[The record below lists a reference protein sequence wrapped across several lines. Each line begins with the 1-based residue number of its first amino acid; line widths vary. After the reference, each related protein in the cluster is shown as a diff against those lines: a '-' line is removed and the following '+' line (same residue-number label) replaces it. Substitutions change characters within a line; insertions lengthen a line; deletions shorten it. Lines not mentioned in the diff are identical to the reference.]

1 MRPGRMNASQR
12 RAGLWSLGL
21 IVLVALNLRPAIT
34 AVGPLLTDIRSG
46 LGLSSATAG
55 ALTTLPV
62 LCFGVFGLLAPALR
76 HRFRGEVLLVAG
88 MVLLTA
94 GLLVR
99 TVPSLVALFGGTL
112 LAGIAISVCNV
123 TLPAVIKRDHPG
135 HVTFVTALYSTA
147 LTVGAAIASG
157 IAVPIK
163 DTAGGGWRLPLG
175 LLAVPALLAGLAWVP
190 RARRGGGRPPA
201 ETGTPLPLWRDRL
214 AWQVTAFMGL
224 QSLLAYVVFGWLPTI
239 CQDRGLSEAHAGLV
253 LAVSS
258 FVQAIGSLIVPAV
271 DRRLRDQRPIVVA
284 VGVLTVAGFA
294 GVAWA
299 PAGLIWGSAVVLGL
313 GQGAGFALALA
324 FIGLRAGDAQVA
336 ARLSGMVQGGG
347 YLIAAT
353 GPFAFG
359 MLHDVSGGWNVP
371 VALAVALAT
380 LEVLPGLAAG
390 RARTIRHVTAGVTAP
405 TGTGRRAG
413 PS

>member
-1 MRPGRMNASQR
+1 MRPGRLNVGER
-12 RAGLWSLGL
+12 RARLWSVGL

-34 AVGPLLTDIRSG
+34 AVGPLLTDIRTG

-62 LCFGVFGLLAPALR
+62 LCFGAFGLLTPALR

-88 MVLLTA
+88 MILLTA

-99 TVPSLVALFGGTL
+99 TVPSLAALFAGTL
-112 LAGIAISVCNV
+112 VAGIAISVCNV
-123 TLPAVIKRDHPG
+123 TVPAVIKRDHPG
-135 HVTFVTALYSTA
+135 NVTFVTAVYSTA

-175 LLAVPALLAGLAWVP
+175 LLAIPALLAGLAWVP

-201 ETGTPLPLWRDRL
+201 ETGTPPPLWRDRL

-239 CQDRGLSEAHAGLV
+239 CQDRGLTEAHAGLV

-271 DRRLRDQRPIVVA
+271 DRRLRDQRPLVAA

-294 GVAWA
+294 GIAWA
-299 PAGLIWGSAVVLGL
+299 PTGLIWVSAVVLGL
-313 GQGAGFALALA
+313 GQGSGFALALA
-324 FIGLRAGDAQVA
+324 FIGLRAGDAQVT
-336 ARLSGMVQGGG
+336 ARLSGMAQGVG

-353 GPFAFG
+353 GPFTFG
-359 MLHDVSGGWNVP
+359 ILHDVTGGWNVP
-371 VALAVALAT
+371 VGMAVGVAV
-380 LEVLPGLAAG
+380 LEVVPGLAAG
-390 RARTIRHVTAGVTAP
+390 RARTIRHVTAETAAP
-405 TGTGRRAG
+405 AGTGR
-413 PS
+413 S